1 MNLIRVAITY
11 NTSLSLDIHKP
22 CKQTNLISSN
32 NYKFN
37 KKNIYI
43 IFKFELFDDDE
54 ASIFLQLVENR
65 KIAEIRAVIINWIP
79 LIINYQQL
87 FNVK

>member
-1 MNLIRVAITY
+1 MSFT
-11 NTSLSLDIHKP
+11 
-22 CKQTNLISSN
+22 
-32 NYKFN
+32 
-37 KKNIYI
+37 KKMDI

>member
-1 MNLIRVAITY
+1 M
-11 NTSLSLDIHKP
+11 D
-22 CKQTNLISSN
+22 
-32 NYKFN
+32 
-37 KKNIYI
+37 I

-87 FNVK
+87 FNVKWI

>member
-22 CKQTNLISSN
+22 CKHTNLISSN
-32 NYKFN
+32 NYEFY
-37 KKNIYI
+37 KKIYI